1 MIPSHISFSAL
12 CTYFSCTILQTAV
25 QCTSYILTDKDY
37 HRWSFLLVYIVLLTC
52 LNKFKI
58 IAGWLAY
65 NFIDFGWS
73 LQTVVWNR
81 FTAGQPIPM
90 RWVNKLEKK
99 TNDNVDFR
107 LIIHNL
113 MNSHGNFTKS
123 GIDFPLKSRQN
134 LLIINDHLIMP
145 RKLTLQ
151 QRIFIVS
158 ESKDTPFAALIQ
170 LFIAKFP
177 GITPPTRK
185 AVYSREQN
193 DINKQ
198 EGSSVI
204 VLIS

>member
-1 MIPSHISFSAL
+1 
-12 CTYFSCTILQTAV
+12 
-25 QCTSYILTDKDY
+25 
-37 HRWSFLLVYIVLLTC
+37 
-52 LNKFKI
+52 
-58 IAGWLAY
+58 
-65 NFIDFGWS
+65 
-73 LQTVVWNR
+73 
-81 FTAGQPIPM
+81 M
-90 RWVNKLEKK
+90 RCVNKLEKK

-107 LIIHNL
+107 LIVHNL

-134 LLIINDHLIMP
+134 LLIINNHLIMP

-177 GITPPTRK
+177 GITPPRE

>member
-1 MIPSHISFSAL
+1 M
-12 CTYFSCTILQTAV
+12 
-25 QCTSYILTDKDY
+25 
-37 HRWSFLLVYIVLLTC
+37 
-52 LNKFKI
+52 
-58 IAGWLAY
+58 
-65 NFIDFGWS
+65 NF
-73 LQTVVWNR
+73 
-81 FTAGQPIPM
+81 
-90 RWVNKLEKK
+90 
-99 TNDNVDFR
+99 
-107 LIIHNL
+107 
-113 MNSHGNFTKS
+113 HGNFTKT
-123 GIDFPLKSRQN
+123 GIDFPLKSHQH
-134 LLIINDHLIMP
+134 LLITNEHLIMT

-198 EGSSVI
+198 EVLSLI

>member
-1 MIPSHISFSAL
+1 
-12 CTYFSCTILQTAV
+12 
-25 QCTSYILTDKDY
+25 
-37 HRWSFLLVYIVLLTC
+37 
-52 LNKFKI
+52 
-58 IAGWLAY
+58 
-65 NFIDFGWS
+65 
-73 LQTVVWNR
+73 
-81 FTAGQPIPM
+81 
-90 RWVNKLEKK
+90 
-99 TNDNVDFR
+99 
-107 LIIHNL
+107 

-198 EGSSVI
+198 EVLSMI